1 MNCSQTEQIL
11 HHSPTG
17 SANDTNFVQSAQ
29 EEEFSLNQA
38 VNLGGGMNHVKFTQ
52 FMPGQV

>member
-1 MNCSQTEQIL
+1 MNCLQTEQIL
-11 HHSPTG
+11 HHLPTG
-17 SANDTNFVQSAQ
+17 SANDTNFEQSTR

-38 VNLGGGMNHVKFTQ
+38 VNLARGMNHVKFTQ